1 MSSSQVRGRPLTLD
15 QHIDRVSPERC
26 QAGHPHC
33 MQCGKEVVVRA
44 LVALVKGLATQVIQ
58 EQYFASALPRN

>member
-1 MSSSQVRGRPLTLD
+1 VRGRPLTLGLP
-15 QHIDRVSPERC
+15 IDRVSSERC

-33 MQCGKEVVVRA
+33 MQCGKEVMVRA
-44 LVALVKGLATQVIQ
+44 LVALVKRLATQDIQ

>member
-1 MSSSQVRGRPLTLD
+1 VRGRPLTLG
-15 QHIDRVSPERC
+15 QPIDRVSSERC

-44 LVALVKGLATQVIQ
+44 LVALVKRLTTQDIQ
-58 EQYFASALPRN
+58 KQSIASALPRN